1 MSSKQFS
8 FKIITLATSLLT
20 LGALTFSSDGVFA
33 FADDGRSEMVT
44 PFADDGRS
52 EMVTPFADDRRLET
66 VTPFANDGRSDTG
79 YSCCECF
86 RRKDDTVDLGAVGL
100 PWENYIKITVI

>member
-33 FADDGRSEMVT
+33 
-44 PFADDGRS
+44 FADDGRS